1 MFIWTVSDFVG
12 LAALGIIL
20 VVALGIIAIGA
31 SLKVWS
37 FIKSVWRSASG
48 KGSM

>member
-1 MFIWTVSDFVG
+1 MFIWTAGDFVG

-20 VVALGIIAIGA
+20 LVLLGIIAIGTA
-31 SLKVWS
+31 LKILKI
-37 FIKSVWRSASG
+37 IKSVWRSAGG